1 MHQAARAYG
10 ARPSSLLGIASTDPA
25 ALLVDLTIATLEA
38 VEVDLWK
45 ALDEARIWEHHDVAV
60 FCGVQ
65 IHGHGGAD
73 WIWPR
78 DAWVCG
84 SDGER
89 RPVALDR
96 RQEVRGVHAR
106 DAATPL

>member
-1 MHQAARAYG
+1 
-10 ARPSSLLGIASTDPA
+10 
-25 ALLVDLTIATLEA
+25 
-38 VEVDLWK
+38 
-45 ALDEARIWEHHDVAV
+45 V

-89 RPVALDR
+89 RPVL
-96 RQEVRGVHAR
+96 
-106 DAATPL
+106 